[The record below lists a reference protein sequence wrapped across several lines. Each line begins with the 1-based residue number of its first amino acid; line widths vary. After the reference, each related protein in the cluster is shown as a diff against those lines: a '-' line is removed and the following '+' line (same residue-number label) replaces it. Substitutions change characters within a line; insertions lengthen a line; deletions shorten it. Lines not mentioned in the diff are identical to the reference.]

1 MTRPKII
8 RGGRLIDLAA
18 GTSDPADILIE
29 GDSIAAIGAPGMD
42 APDGAAVIDAS
53 RRMLH
58 PGLINAHTHGH
69 GVLSKGMGDL
79 WTLELL
85 LNAGP
90 WIGGGR
96 LLEDKYLG
104 TYVGAVEML
113 MKGTTAAYD
122 LTAEFPLP
130 TMDGMDACAQA
141 YADAGLRAVV
151 APMVAEYSFYEAIP
165 GLMEAV
171 PEAFRAGVARLR
183 PGPAEPCLGVL
194 RDLAAGWSHDTD
206 WVRLAMAPTI
216 PHHCSDDF
224 MLGCKRIADDFGLGM
239 HSHVQESKVQ
249 VIAAM
254 QTYGRTQTAHLDRLG
269 LLGPDFVVAHGVWLD
284 DDDMRRLADHGAS
297 IAHNPGSNMR
307 LGSGLADA
315 RRMLEL
321 GVNLGIG
328 TDGANCSDNLNMY
341 EAMRLASLVSKSR
354 GPDTDR
360 WLTTGQVAHAA
371 TIGSARALG
380 FDRIGR
386 IAEGFKADIV
396 FLDLDHPNWMPLNHP
411 TNQLVHTED
420 ATAVHSVMTGGVM
433 RVENYKPVGIDL
445 ARLADKVEAARS
457 RLHDTTRDA
466 HAMSE
471 ALARVVNMHCPG
483 LAHQPYH
490 IHRYGS
496 ASATDPASG

>member
-1 MTRPKII
+1 MTTTKII
-8 RGGRLIDLAA
+8 RGGRLIDTASGRA
-18 GTSDPADILIE
+18 DPADILID
-29 GDSIAAIGAPGMD
+29 GDTIAAIGAPGMD
-42 APDGAAVIDAS
+42 APEGAQVIDAS
-53 RRMLH
+53 RRLMH

-90 WIGGGR
+90 WISGGR

-130 TMDGMDACAQA
+130 TVEGIDACASA
-141 YADAGLRAVV
+141 YADAGMRAVV

-165 GLMEAV
+165 GLMEAI
-171 PEAFRAGVARLR
+171 PAELRPRLGR
-183 PGPAEPCLGVL
+183 PGPAEPCLATL
-194 RDLAAGWSHDTD
+194 REIAAGWRHDTG

-224 MLGCKRIADDFGLGM
+224 MLGAKRIADDFGLGM

-249 VIAAM
+249 VITAM

-284 DDDMRRLADHGAS
+284 DDDMRRLGDHGAS
-297 IAHNPGSNMR
+297 VAHNPGSNMR

-328 TDGANCSDNLNMY
+328 TDGANCSDNLNMF

-360 WLTTGQVAHAA
+360 WLTTTEVAHAA
-371 TIGSARALG
+371 TVGSARALG

-386 IAEGFKADIV
+386 IAEGFKADIL

-420 ATAVHSVMTGGVM
+420 ATAVHSVMTGGIM

-445 ARLADKVEAARS
+445 ARLADKVEAARA

-466 HAMSE
+466 HALSE
-471 ALARVVNMHCPG
+471 ALAKVVNMHCPG

-496 ASATDPASG
+496 APATDPVIG